1 MKTVV
6 SNILMAVLMVAML
19 VAAAPVTS
27 VYAADEPPPVR
38 GEVTDEKLEQA
49 WERQLNAYERMG
61 KAFDGIE
68 ERIAKLQ
75 ERIDKAAETGMD
87 VAALQAALDAYE
99 EAMLAARPAYE
110 DIGEIVDAHPG
121 FDDDGN
127 VTDFDAAKSTVTEM
141 RGQMKDVRSQM
152 GGTFMALR
160 DAFRAFREENRS
172 GRPPKQDG

>member
-1 MKTVV
+1 MKNTL
-6 SNILMAVLMVAML
+6 SKILMAVLVVAMV
-19 VAAAPVTS
+19 VAAVPVTS
-27 VYAADEPPPVR
+27 AYAADEPPPVR

-49 WERQLNAYERMG
+49 WELQLNAYERMG

-75 ERIDKAAETGMD
+75 ERIDKAAENGRD

-110 DIGEIVDAHPG
+110 DVGEIVDAHPG

-127 VTDFDAAKSTVTEM
+127 VTDFDTAKSTVTEM
-141 RGQMKDVRSQM
+141 RGQMKDIRSQM

-160 DAFRAFREENRS
+160 EVFRAFREENRS
-172 GRPPKQDG
+172 ERAPKQDG